1 MASGWQTPLAGWNPG
16 WTTAGI
22 TAVAY
27 AIVLA
32 TFYDVLPIY
41 PELTR
46 STIDALSHATAVAN
60 AVTIV
65 AIVLGWY
72 WIRRRQIVAHRRAML
87 VATLSIL
94 VFLVLYLTRIG
105 GGGQKV
111 LAGDP
116 AAVVELSYFVMLA
129 IHIVLSILAVPLVV
143 FALVLALS
151 VPPDR
156 LGTTSHPRV
165 GRIAAVTWLV
175 SLILGIAAYLIL
187 NHVVGA
193 ELAG

>member
-1 MASGWQTPLAGWNPG
+1 MTTNRHPPLAGVNPVYA
-16 WTTAGI
+16 TAVI

-46 STIDALSHATAVAN
+46 ETIDLLSHLTAVAN
-60 AVTIV
+60 AVTVV

-72 WIRRRQIVAHRRAML
+72 FIKQRRIRAHASAMG
-87 VATLSIL
+87 VATVSIII
-94 VFLVLYLTRIG
+94 FLVLYLTRIG
-105 GGGQKV
+105 GGGQKA

-116 AAVVELSYFVMLA
+116 HTAIELAYIVMLA
-129 IHIVLSILAVPLVV
+129 IHILFSMIAVPLVV
-143 FALVLALS
+143 FALVLAGS
-151 VPPDR
+151 VKVNQ
-156 LGTTSHPRV
+156 LGATRHPII
-165 GRIAAVTWLV
+165 GRYAATIWLI
-175 SLILGIAAYLIL
+175 SLVLGIVAYAIL

-193 ELAG
+193 ELVG